1 MISCETDNRLH
12 KEDLKKILDTIP
24 DIIEVY
30 NPDHT
35 VKFINEAGRK
45 IINKTFDDIYG
56 HKCYEIFNKNQ
67 KCINC
72 ICEQVVIEKK
82 TLHEEKYIPELE
94 KLMDIYYNPVF
105 DENGDVDFI
114 VRRLTD
120 ITDKKILE
128 ESLVKDNEKY
138 KHIINDLPDAL
149 LIVEDNKIVQVNN
162 LMCKFLGLQYDQI
175 INKNIFQYSAPQYV
189 KPLKRKMKNVLRN
202 KKKRDIF
209 ECHYRKQNGELIFLQ
224 LVTGYLEYGGKPALF
239 ILIRDNTEVKMELN
253 KAALFQKSSLQT
265 EFNGDKHL
273 DVKTIYYPAST
284 ISGDFYRLWKVDEEH
299 ILGVVIDV
307 RGKGVSAALNI
318 SAVEI
323 LFLQEVEKKNTEPI
337 LIAQNLNKF
346 LEKYY
351 DDTYIAVCIFSMDF
365 NKNQLKAVGAGINRF
380 FYKPSDGEVKEEII
394 RGPFLGMFEDS
405 EFEEKIINFKSN
417 DSFFFFTD
425 GLDFILEDNPFIE
438 KSMSKESIE
447 KVVSNVKK
455 SIQNELMDNERL
467 KDDCTM
473 LAINVK

>member
-1 MISCETDNRLH
+1 M
-12 KEDLKKILDTIP
+12 
-24 DIIEVY
+24 
-30 NPDHT
+30 
-35 VKFINEAGRK
+35 
-45 IINKTFDDIYG
+45 
-56 HKCYEIFNKNQ
+56 
-67 KCINC
+67 
-72 ICEQVVIEKK
+72 
-82 TLHEEKYIPELE
+82 
-94 KLMDIYYNPVF
+94 
-105 DENGDVDFI
+105 
-114 VRRLTD
+114 
-120 ITDKKILE
+120 
-128 ESLVKDNEKY
+128 
-138 KHIINDLPDAL
+138 
-149 LIVEDNKIVQVNN
+149 
-162 LMCKFLGLQYDQI
+162 
-175 INKNIFQYSAPQYV
+175 
-189 KPLKRKMKNVLRN
+189 
-202 KKKRDIF
+202 
-209 ECHYRKQNGELIFLQ
+209 
-224 LVTGYLEYGGKPALF
+224 
-239 ILIRDNTEVKMELN
+239 
-253 KAALFQKSSLQT
+253 
-265 EFNGDKHL
+265 
-273 DVKTIYYPAST
+273 
-284 ISGDFYRLWKVDEEH
+284 DEEH
-299 ILGVVIDV
+299 TRGVVIDV

-323 LFLQEVEKKNTEPI
+323 LFLQEVGKKNTEPI

-380 FYKPSDGEVKEEII
+380 FYKPSGGEVKEEII

-438 KSMSKESIE
+438 KSMSKEDIE